1 MDGVCAMAS
10 GDNEYVVIKSFKY
23 DGHLHRTWFEN
34 WPVPEEA
41 LHPLLRKEQYR
52 VLINYGTKIRE
63 ADGKIWTS
71 RVPGVTFFAPGKWFN
86 AVALLEPTGV
96 RYYCNIASPFTAY
109 DNTMTYI
116 DYDLDV
122 ILMQNGEIHIVDEE
136 EFEEH
141 KTLYKYPPAVVKKV
155 RESLNELLSR
165 MREGRAPFIAGEAQ
179 RYYELWR
186 RRRWSNGNKNGND
199 G

>member
-1 MDGVCAMAS
+1 MAS
-10 GDNEYVVIKSFKY
+10 GGNEQEYVVIKSFKY

-34 WPVPEEA
+34 WPVPEES
-41 LHPLLRKEQYR
+41 LHPLLRRERFR
-52 VLINYGTKIRE
+52 VFINHGTKIRE

-71 RVPGVTFFAPGKWFN
+71 RVPGVSYFAPGKWFN
-86 AVALLEPTGV
+86 AVALLESTGV

-109 DNTMTYI
+109 DNTVTYI

-122 ILMQNGEIHIVDEE
+122 ILMQNGEIHVVDEE
-136 EFEEH
+136 EFEAH
-141 KTLYKYPPAVVKKV
+141 RLLYRYPPGVVRNV
-155 RESLNELLSR
+155 RAGLKELIRR
-165 MREGRAPFIAGEAQ
+165 MRERRAPFLAGESQ

-186 RRRWSNGNKNGND
+186 RRRWTTKGND